1 MSDAAIRA
9 TDLRKVYRLYVK
21 PHYRFLDMFGLLGP
35 RRDAYTE
42 HVAVDGISLDIAR
55 GEKVALIGRN
65 GAGKSTLL
73 KLITRVIEPTSG
85 SIEVAGNIHALLQI
99 GSGFYPEF
107 TGRENVYAYLAHLGI
122 IGAEA
127 DRQVGEIVAFAE
139 LEEYI
144 DQPLKTYSTG
154 MGVRLMFATSTAI
167 APEILVLDEV
177 LSVGDAYFV
186 HKSHERIKELC
197 ESRGTTLLLVTHD
210 VYSASKFCS
219 RMIWIDRGRILM
231 DDAGPTVIKAY
242 EDSIREQEER
252 RLRKKKQERLRV
264 LSGHDHDR
272 APTSFLVEVQAR
284 ENKPQSVPVYFSRI
298 SLYLDGSP
306 VATLPL
312 GPDAFEHT
320 TSSHLQ
326 QEAANWGDAVFWR
339 GRQARPLLNYGSVFH
354 KIAGVFVVSE
364 AVSDDQEAEYE
375 VLLEYCS
382 DSACDLAL
390 RVFAQDRSLSLGML
404 PPSHGEW
411 MEHVARWRWST
422 PTAHP
427 GVGAHPEFSLTGVQG
442 SAAISIMDVS
452 VVDGLGRATHFIRH
466 GGPMEVL
473 VRYHIN
479 QPGLC
484 ERAQVLVA
492 CHRDGIQDV
501 CRFITRDLIFDS
513 SVRPSGL
520 IRMYVPQVQLTNG
533 TYAMTVMVAKEGYY
547 DRDQPVFYSLNPEVY
562 ACHSRILEV
571 VIYDGGKDSTG
582 TVFMGKAEW
591 SLIDGSGGI
600 RRVAQGAGDDGVA

>member
-1 MSDAAIRA
+1 MSEPAIRA
-9 TDLRKVYRLYVK
+9 IDLRKVYRLYAR
-21 PHYRFLDMFGLLGP
+21 PHHRFLDMFGLLRP
-35 RRDAYTE
+35 HRDAYTE

-73 KLITRVIEPTSG
+73 KLITHVLEPTSG
-85 SIEVAGNIHALLQI
+85 SVEVAGRVHALLQI

-107 TGRENVYAYLAHLGI
+107 TGRENVYAYLAQLGI

-127 DRQVGEIVAFAE
+127 DQQVGEIIGFAE

-154 MGVRLMFATSTAI
+154 MAVRLMFATSTAI

-186 HKSHERIKELC
+186 HKSYERIRELC

-252 RLRKKKQERLRV
+252 RLRKKKQEKLRMLGV
-264 LSGHDHDR
+264 RERDQASG
-272 APTSFLVEVQAR
+272 SLLVEVQAR
-284 ENKPQSVPVYFSRI
+284 ENKPQPVPVYFSRI
-298 SLYLDGSP
+298 SLYLDGAP

-312 GPDAFEHT
+312 GPDAFDPT

-326 QEAANWGDAVFWR
+326 KEAVNWGDTVLWR

-354 KIAGVFVVSE
+354 KVAGVFVLPGAFSE
-364 AVSDDQEAEYE
+364 NHDAEYE

-382 DSACDLAL
+382 DLPCELAL
-390 RVFAQDRSLSLGML
+390 RVFAQDRSLSLDVL

-411 MEHVARWRWST
+411 IKHVARWRW
-422 PTAHP
+422 TAAENAG
-427 GVGAHPEFSLTGVQG
+427 GVLPEFNLTGVQG
-442 SAAISIMDVS
+442 SAAISIVDVL
-452 VVDGLGRATHFIRH
+452 VVDGQGSSTHFIRH
-466 GGPMEVL
+466 GDPMDLLL
-473 VRYHIN
+473 VYRIN
-479 QPGLC
+479 QPGLR
-484 ERAQVLVA
+484 ERAQVMIVF
-492 CHRDGIQDV
+492 HRDGVQDV
-501 CRFITRDLIFDS
+501 CRIITRNLLFDS
-513 SVRPSGL
+513 AVNIHGV
-520 IRMYVPQVQLTNG
+520 IRMHVPKLKLGCGSYTI
-533 TYAMTVMVAKEGYY
+533 TVMVVKEGYW
-547 DRDQPVFYSLNPEVY
+547 DREQTVFYSLNPDVY
-562 ACHSRILEV
+562 ACLSRVLDLV
-571 VIYDGGKDSTG
+571 VHQGGKQAEG
-582 TVFMGKAEW
+582 TILVEDAEW
-591 SLIDGSGGI
+591 SMVDCVENVS
-600 RRVAQGAGDDGVA
+600 ASSQQ

>member
-1 MSDAAIRA
+1 MSEPAIRA
-9 TDLRKVYRLYVK
+9 IDLRKVYRLYAK
-21 PHYRFLDMFGLLGP
+21 PHHRFLDMFGLLRP
-35 RRDAYTE
+35 HRDAYTE

-73 KLITRVIEPTSG
+73 KLITHVLEPTSG
-85 SIEVAGNIHALLQI
+85 SVEVAGRVHALLQI

-107 TGRENVYAYLAHLGI
+107 TGRENVYAYLAQLGI

-127 DRQVGEIVAFAE
+127 DQQVGEIIGFAE

-154 MGVRLMFATSTAI
+154 MAVRLMFATSTAI

-186 HKSHERIKELC
+186 HKSYERIRELC

-252 RLRKKKQERLRV
+252 RLRKKKQEKLRMLGV
-264 LSGHDHDR
+264 RERDQASG
-272 APTSFLVEVQAR
+272 SLLVEVQAR
-284 ENKPQSVPVYFSRI
+284 ENKPQPVPVYFSRI
-298 SLYLDGSP
+298 SLYLDGAP

-312 GPDAFEHT
+312 GPDAFDHT

-326 QEAANWGDAVFWR
+326 KEAVNWGDTVLWR

-354 KIAGVFVVSE
+354 KVAGVFVLPGAFSE
-364 AVSDDQEAEYE
+364 NHDAEYE

-382 DSACDLAL
+382 DLPCDLAL
-390 RVFAQDRSLSLGML
+390 RVFAQDRSLSLDVL

-411 MEHVARWRWST
+411 IKHVARWRW
-422 PTAHP
+422 TAAENAG
-427 GVGAHPEFSLTGVQG
+427 GVLPEFNLTGVQG
-442 SAAISIMDVS
+442 SAAISIVDVL
-452 VVDGLGRATHFIRH
+452 VVDGQGSSTHFIRH
-466 GGPMEVL
+466 GDPMDVL

-479 QPGLC
+479 KPQLQ

-501 CRFITRDLIFDS
+501 CRFITRDLVFDS
-513 SVRPSGL
+513 TVRRSGL
-520 IRMYVPQVQLTNG
+520 IRMHVPQVPLTNG
-533 TYAMTVMVAKEGYY
+533 TYAMTVMVAREGYY
-547 DRDQPVFYSLNPEVY
+547 DREQALFYSLNPDVY

-571 VIYDGGKDSTG
+571 VIHGGGRESAG
-582 TVFMGKAEW
+582 TVFMGEAEW
-591 SLIDGSGGI
+591 SLIDGREDVS
-600 RRVAQGAGDDGVA
+600 RVAQGAESDGMA